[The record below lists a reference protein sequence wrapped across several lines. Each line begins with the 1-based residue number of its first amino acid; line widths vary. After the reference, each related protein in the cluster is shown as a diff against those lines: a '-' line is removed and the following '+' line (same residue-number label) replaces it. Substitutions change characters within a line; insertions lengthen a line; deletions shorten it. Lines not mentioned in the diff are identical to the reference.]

1 MREALRTSAR
11 LGLLAALLLVQPAAS
26 GDLPPAPAGAP
37 GEAEVESADPCAV
50 GRALARMAP
59 CPAGDEDCAAAR
71 LWERRFG
78 PSRPTPAAPERPVEA
93 TADAADRDEAARGV
107 RARWG
112 RAAFKD
118 EAVLRLAVPGGPVRY
133 PPPPSAVC
141 LADPAAAAAGASPS
155 DR

>member
-11 LGLLAALLLVQPAAS
+11 LGLLAVLLLVQPAAS

-50 GRALARMAP
+50 GRALAR
-59 CPAGDEDCAAAR
+59 
-71 LWERRFG
+71 
-78 PSRPTPAAPERPVEA
+78 
-93 TADAADRDEAARGV
+93 
-107 RARWG
+107 
-112 RAAFKD
+112 
-118 EAVLRLAVPGGPVRY
+118 LAVPDGPLRY

-141 LADPAAAAAGASPS
+141 LAAPAATAAGASPS